1 MAKIAFAPANLA
13 EASVEPTA
21 TLSLER
27 RSFLHT
33 VHSARKIASGEALPV
48 SNSWHAVWLHSSVC
62 PFQLPGTGVARP
74 CKNAW
79 FVSDNVP
86 FRTSFCRLCN
96 QTSCV
101 RSHSSYRYI
110 YIYTYISADPGLCLG
125 RGQRLG
131 LQCSKGS
138 AAARA
143 APQERGVGGT
153 RALAHSIT

>member
-1 MAKIAFAPANLA
+1 MAFAPANLA
-13 EASVEPTA
+13 EASVEPAA
-21 TLSLER
+21 TLALER

-33 VHSARKIASGEALPV
+33 LRSARKITSGEASPV
-48 SNSWHAVWLHSSVC
+48 SNSWHAVWLHSSVF

-110 YIYTYISADPGLCLG
+110 YIYIYIRRPRPMPRQAAAPGLAML
-125 RGQRLG
+125 QRLRSSS
-131 LQCSKGS
+131 CRPPRKGGRRHQGAS
-138 AAARA
+138 
-143 APQERGVGGT
+143 PFYV
-153 RALAHSIT
+153 